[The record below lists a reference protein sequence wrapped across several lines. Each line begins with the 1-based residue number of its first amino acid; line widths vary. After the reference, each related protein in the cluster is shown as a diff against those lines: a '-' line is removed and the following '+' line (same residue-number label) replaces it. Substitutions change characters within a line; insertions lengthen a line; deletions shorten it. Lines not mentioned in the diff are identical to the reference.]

1 MSAWEDEDDFGE
13 GMDPDGDDYHHSDDG
28 GFCREC
34 EMWGDIQ
41 CRVHGDVV
49 IEQMRQEH
57 EIYWIGVMARR
68 GKRTKAGRKARF
80 RLYQQRGGR

>member
-1 MSAWEDEDDFGE
+1 MSEWDDAEDFCE
-13 GMDPDGDDYHHSDDG
+13 GRDPDEDDYHHSDDG

-34 EMWGDIQ
+34 ETWGDIQ

-57 EIYWIGVMARR
+57 ELYWIGVVARR

-80 RLYQQRGGR
+80 RLHQQRGGR